1 MYTAYYSK
9 SRVCDRKHIKVR
21 RWKLAVEI
29 PVGINIERI
38 ASNQNVTLRRL
49 HVHEIKKKK
58 KKKKTM
64 EGDEFSL
71 SHENNVSIEIKAILK
86 FKM

>member
-49 HVHEIKKKK
+49 HVHEIKKK
-58 KKKKTM
+58 TM
-64 EGDEFSL
+64 EGDESSL
-71 SHENNVSIEIKAILK
+71 SHDENNVSTEIKAILK